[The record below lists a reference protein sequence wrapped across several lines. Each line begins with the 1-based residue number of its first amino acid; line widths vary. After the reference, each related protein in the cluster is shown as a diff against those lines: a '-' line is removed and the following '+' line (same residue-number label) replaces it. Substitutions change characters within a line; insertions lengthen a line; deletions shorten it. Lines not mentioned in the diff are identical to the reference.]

1 MMMNLKQNVKRACAW
16 TFLAASAGLAACASG
31 PPDRTSID
39 VRALGARTA
48 AEHQVIASEY
58 QALAEREAEAS
69 LRHQIRDREEE
80 RIAAFVNEGKG
91 IRGHPSIMV
100 VQWQMRATVEARA
113 AEEAKAMAKQ
123 HRGLAT
129 GSEQGES
136 SPSSR

>member
-1 MMMNLKQNVKRACAW
+1 MNLEQNVKLTIVW
-16 TFLAASAGLAACASG
+16 TLLTASAGLAACASG

-39 VRALGARTA
+39 ARAFGARTA
-48 AEHQVIASEY
+48 AEHQAIASEY

-69 LRHQIRDREEE
+69 LRHQIRGREEE

-100 VQWQMRATVEARA
+100 IQWQMRAMVEARA
-113 AEEAKAMAKQ
+113 AEDAKALAKQ
-123 HRGLAT
+123 HRGLAA

-136 SPSSR
+136 NRPSR